1 MHFSLQVWTVWFYDT
16 NFNIIHV
23 LGLVAFTDGAIGF
36 EFEYYHNKLSP
47 LWSVS
52 RNSLLSAHGS
62 ASLLHL
68 LCEVVFRKEPFQV
81 VFLSLP
87 FLFPSFCYYY
97 FSSRVCTQFV
107 PSRLE
112 IDEIGDSSP
121 MFNSSRQIIPE
132 GTSLYWLRYEDA

>member
-1 MHFSLQVWTVWFYDT
+1 MKVDVLVHALYLQVWTVWFDDT

-23 LGLVAFTDGAIGF
+23 LGLVSFTNGTIG
-36 EFEYYHNKLSP
+36 FEYYHNNLSP

-62 ASLLHL
+62 AFLLHSP
-68 LCEVVFRKEPFQV
+68 CEAVLRKEPFQV

-87 FLFPSFCYYY
+87 FLFPSF
-97 FSSRVCTQFV
+97 FI

-121 MFNSSRQIIPE
+121 VFNS
-132 GTSLYWLRYEDA
+132 